1 MVKSKIYYIRRDV
14 IPIFYALTDI
24 GKKRL
29 ANEDFFAVKE
39 FNNNCSIYIVL
50 DGIGGS
56 KSGNV
61 ASSTAAEKIINFL
74 ENADTIN
81 IDIVKSAI
89 HNANKYIYDMSM
101 SNDKYTGMGTTLV
114 AIYKDSTGIYVINIG
129 DSRAY
134 KITKT
139 KFTQLSEDDTYVNAL
154 VKDNI
159 ITKAEALI
167 HPDRHVI
174 LKALGVAKEV
184 QPNILKV
191 TGREFLLCTDG
202 LTVATKEEDIYSV
215 IKNNNPEDVCASLI
229 KLANDNGGQDNIT
242 VMYVKL

>member
-39 FNNNCSIYIVL
+39 FNNNCSIYMVL

-61 ASSTAAEKIINFL
+61 ASSKTAERIINYL
-74 ENADTIN
+74 QNADNIN
-81 IDIVKSAI
+81 IDIVKNAI
-89 HNANKYIYDMSM
+89 LEANKYIYDMS
-101 SNDKYTGMGTTLV
+101 STSDEYTGMGTTLV
-114 AIYKDSTGIYVINIG
+114 MLYKDDTGIYVLNIG

-139 KFTQLSEDDTYVNAL
+139 KFSQVSEDDTYVNAL
-154 VKDNI
+154 VKDKI
-159 ITKAEALI
+159 ITKEEALV
-167 HPDRHVI
+167 HPDRHVL
-174 LKALGVAKEV
+174 LKAIGVAKEV
-184 QPNILKV
+184 SPNIIKESSK
-191 TGREFLLCTDG
+191 EFLLCTDG

-215 IKNNNPEDVCASLI
+215 IKNNNPEDICPLLI

-242 VMYVKL
+242 VMYVKF